1 MVEKQGDGRLMATKP
16 THDIKDDYD
25 DPNFYKMGIAGV
37 AESGDTHLFDATEV
51 S

>member
-1 MVEKQGDGRLMATKP
+1 MATRP

-37 AESGDTHLFDATEV
+37 AESGDTISFVMQRKSQWTEV
-51 S
+51 IG